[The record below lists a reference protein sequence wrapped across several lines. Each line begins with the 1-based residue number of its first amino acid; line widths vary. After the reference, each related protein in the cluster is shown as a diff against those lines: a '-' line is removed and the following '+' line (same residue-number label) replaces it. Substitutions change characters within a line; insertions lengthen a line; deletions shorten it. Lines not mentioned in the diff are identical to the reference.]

1 MRWFCPRL
9 CVLLPLMCKVSS
21 LLNNNLSKSHGQSFS
36 LDDTSV
42 MPASRKVLLDFQ
54 HVDNP
59 DNGRKSF
66 DPHAKQPSSLRF
78 ATYLKRRDGL
88 SLYGR
93 EIEHSELDANCATLA
108 FFENTPDANDQIDP
122 QNAWDATLFL
132 GPEQEHFLQESDQ
145 KQKKCFVAMNRF
157 DVKEHC
163 KQLFEERWSERKS
176 KLPFQPGFLGFSL
189 LRRSGDYKQKHLE
202 TSVTLNDGETGHDM
216 RGPFNYSTCT
226 IWDTEQCWEG
236 WRSGEG
242 RSSHES
248 SRNTKR
254 VPVAE
259 WLESP
264 SSPIFWEGE
273 IIHGVVP

>member
-1 MRWFCPRL
+1 M
-9 CVLLPLMCKVSS
+9 LLAILCKVSS
-21 LLNNNLSKSHGQSFS
+21 LLNNNLSKGHGQSFS

-54 HVDNP
+54 RVDNP
-59 DNGRKSF
+59 NNGGQSVV
-66 DPHAKQPSSLRF
+66 PHARKQPSSLRF
-78 ATYLKRRDGL
+78 AAYLKRRDGL
-88 SLYGR
+88 NLYGR
-93 EIEHSELDANCATLA
+93 KIEHSELDANCATLA

-132 GPEQEHFLQESDQ
+132 GPEQEHFLQKCGQ
-145 KQKKCFVAMNRF
+145 KPMKCFVAMNRF
-157 DVKEHC
+157 HVKEDC
-163 KQLFEERWSERKS
+163 KKMFEERWSERKS

-189 LRRSGDYKQKHLE
+189 LRRSVDYKPRHLE
-202 TSVTLNDGETGHDM
+202 TSVTLNDGETDHDIC
-216 RGPFNYSTCT
+216 GPFNYSTCT
-226 IWDTEQCWEG
+226 IWDTEQCWG
-236 WRSGEG
+236 VWRSGDG
-242 RSSHES
+242 RSSHQS

-273 IIHGVVP
+273 IIHSGVI